1 MLPKLHGPCSRGGYS
16 KTEMQRFNGIFAKSA
31 IEKER
36 ISLRLIPPR
45 RFHLTDKWRLI
56 QRANPFP
63 IHRDNPRFFRNSPR
77 CRRHRLAIHAQ
88 LLGHLPERQILDRI
102 ALRSVRAITPL
113 PVSPALTTRPSRE
126 TSGIFETVSRPATTL
141 PGWSSTPVTRASTS
155 RSPHLGS
162 V

>member
-63 IHRDNPRFFRNSPR
+63 IHRDNPRFFRNPPGAVVTDSR
-77 CRRHRLAIHAQ
+77 YTRNCSAIS
-88 LLGHLPERQILDRI
+88 
-102 ALRSVRAITPL
+102 RSVRFSIASHC
-113 PVSPALTTRPSRE
+113 VA
-126 TSGIFETVSRPATTL
+126 FEQ
-141 PGWSSTPVTRASTS
+141 
-155 RSPHLGS
+155 
-162 V
+162 